1 MIQLGLEAPRGVV
14 NFHRGRWEE
23 MRLPERF
30 VLIGDPPYGQG
41 YESNYH
47 LGSDRKDTGNAR
59 TLATGIGRDR
69 DTSQRDAF
77 MERGGWVAAAV
88 YGPDDALT
96 LKVPAWTKRDA
107 VGAVV
112 IEPRHMLVVDKGEG
126 AGGLGDLSF
135 PWKSNYETI
144 AIYGDGWAGRRT
156 SSVLQSRVVAF
167 GRESA
172 ANGRRHPNEK
182 DLRNVVEL
190 VSKAP
195 RGLAVVDPWGGSG
208 TTAEA
213 CALLG
218 RVCFTAEIDP
228 QYWPT
233 IEARATAHGAQ
244 MYAAGT
250 L

>member
-14 NFHRGRWEE
+14 YFHRGRWEE

-30 VLIGDPPYGQG
+30 VLVGDPPYGQR
-41 YESNYH
+41 YESNFH
-47 LGSDRKDTGNAR
+47 LGSDRKAIDASAR
-59 TLATGIGRDR
+59 TLATGIENDH

-77 MERGGWVAAAV
+77 MDRGGWVAAAV

-107 VGAVV
+107 AGVV
-112 IEPRHMLVVDKGEG
+112 VVEPRHMLVVDKGEG

-135 PWKSNYETI
+135 PWKSNYETV
-144 AIYGDGWAGRRT
+144 ALYGDGWAGRRT
-156 SSVLQSRVVAF
+156 SSVLQSRVMAF
-167 GRESA
+167 GRGTA

-182 DLRNVVEL
+182 DLRNVVEI
-190 VSKAP
+190 VSKSP
-195 RGLAVVDPWGGSG
+195 RDLPVVDPWGGSG

-218 RVCFTAEIDP
+218 RTCFIAEIDP

-233 IEARATAHGAQ
+233 IEARARGAEIHV
-244 MYAAGT
+244 ART

>member
-1 MIQLGLEAPRGVV
+1 MQISLDAPRGTVH
-14 NFHRGRWEE
+14 FHRGRWEE
-23 MRLPERF
+23 MALPERF
-30 VLIGDPPYGQG
+30 VLVGDPPYGQG

-47 LGSDRKDTGNAR
+47 LGHGRDAAAIGSR
-59 TLATGIGRDR
+59 TLASKIISDH
-69 DTSQRDAF
+69 DTAQRDAF

-96 LKVPAWTKRDA
+96 LDVPPWGK
-107 VGAVV
+107 
-112 IEPRHMLVVDKGEG
+112 PRHMLVVDKGEG

-144 AIYGDGWAGRRT
+144 AIYGDRWSGKRT
-156 SSVLQSRVVAF
+156 SSVLQSRVLAF
-167 GRESA
+167 GRGST

-195 RGLAVVDPWGGSG
+195 EGFAVVDPWGGSG

-213 CALLG
+213 CVLLG
-218 RVCFTAEIDP
+218 LECYIAEIDP
-228 QYWPT
+228 HYWPA
-233 IEARATAHGAQ
+233 IEARSL
-244 MYAAGT
+244 AAGGT
-250 L
+250 LV